1 MARGLIDG
9 VARDIVIGPITPE
22 RATKKIGI
30 VRHSLR
36 AVSVHEQN
44 SIWPLLPRRFELI

>member
-30 VRHSLR
+30 VAAQPSRG
-36 AVSVHEQN
+36 VG
-44 SIWPLLPRRFELI
+44 P